1 MKLKTAREIGSGVV
15 RTHTA
20 VRVRELATPFSMA
33 VIMLGATACG
43 PDQKT
48 YDIGPLFPLSA
59 GKCAKYHGEA
69 QGSEPGAS
77 CYVTKQECENAA
89 HDWDVTMS
97 NVPDALR
104 FSC

>member
-1 MKLKTAREIGSGVV
+1 MTRIGSPAGV
-15 RTHTA
+15 RRLA
-20 VRVRELATPFSMA
+20 VLLSLAALT
-33 VIMLGATACG
+33 VGATGCG

-59 GKCAKYHGEA
+59 GKCAKYDGDA
-69 QGSEPGAS
+69 QGSGAGAS
-77 CYVTKQECENAA
+77 CYVTKEECENAA
-89 HDWDVTMS
+89 RDWDAAMK